1 MSRNDSIGYGVVG
14 QKRQRESK
22 QKDDSSDEL
31 EFFVKENCEKKRP
44 RLSDKQKGLDDPKI
58 VVDQAQEGG
67 VMGEADGHAEKQ
79 DSSELARLL
88 DVSIAKD
95 KSSEE

>member
-1 MSRNDSIGYGVVG
+1 
-14 QKRQRESK
+14 
-22 QKDDSSDEL
+22 
-31 EFFVKENCEKKRP
+31 
-44 RLSDKQKGLDDPKI
+44 
-58 VVDQAQEGG
+58 
-67 VMGEADGHAEKQ
+67 MGEADGHAEKQ